1 VRRFVLH
8 FPTQQHRFNEIDSP
22 KESMEIFFTILI
34 MTLVVSLSSVAA
46 RILPFQIPLPLVQI
60 AAGALLAFPVFGLH
74 VDFDPELFL
83 VLFIPPLL
91 FADGWKTPI
100 NEFLHHGR
108 EIMGLALVLVL
119 ITVVG
124 IGYLIYWLVPGIPLI
139 PAFALAAVLSPTDAV
154 ALSGIVGE
162 GRIPKKIMSIVQ
174 GEALMNDA
182 SGLVSLK
189 FAVAVAMGT
198 MVFTWGGASVEFLKV
213 AVGGLVAGVAICWLY
228 GRSLRL
234 LSRWSG
240 DDPATQTVLLLLLPF
255 ASYLIAEHLGVS
267 GILAAVAA
275 GMTITRSGIIR
286 QAPLAMRLRANSVWQ
301 MLEFVFNGMVFL
313 MLGLQL
319 PDILSTSIAQAQA
332 DPNVELWMLFTDVLL
347 VYAALMVVRFGW
359 LWIMKRTSMR
369 LLKKK
374 PLEFTNYSL
383 RELLIASFA
392 GVRGAITLAGVLS
405 IPLFLS
411 NGDPFPARYE
421 LVFIATGVILVS
433 LLVGVV
439 ILPIL
444 LRDVESIDKVGH
456 RREIQFA
463 RAAMAGVAIESLHKM
478 EQRLETDTEENID
491 PELLKEVSLRVIGNL
506 RRRAEGKNDIE
517 QAQFAENLER
527 RFRLNALRAE
537 RAEVYHLR
545 ATQEISN
552 ETMQKLLHDLDLLE
566 ALLIE
571 KEE

>member
-1 VRRFVLH
+1 
-8 FPTQQHRFNEIDSP
+8 
-22 KESMEIFFTILI
+22 MEIFFTILI
-34 MTLVVSLSSVAA
+34 LTLMVSLSGVAA
-46 RILPFQIPLPLVQI
+46 RIIPFQIPLPLVQI
-60 AAGALLAFPVFGLH
+60 GLGALLAWPTFGLH

-91 FADGWKTPI
+91 FADGWKTPTS
-100 NEFLHHGR
+100 EFLHHGR
-108 EIMGLALVLVL
+108 EIIGLALVLVL

-124 IGYLIYWLVPGIPLI
+124 IGYLIYWLVPGIPLL

-162 GRIPKKIMSIVQ
+162 GRIPKKIMSILQ

-198 MVFTWGGASVEFLKV
+198 MVFTVSGATIEFLKV
-213 AVGGLVAGVAICWLY
+213 AIGGLLAGIAICWLY
-228 GRSLRL
+228 GKSLRL
-234 LSRWSG
+234 FSRWSG

-255 ASYLIAEHLGVS
+255 ASYLIAEHIGVS

-319 PDILSTSIAQAQA
+319 PAILQISVTQADA
-332 DPNVELWMLFTDVLL
+332 DPNVDLWMLMLSVVLI
-347 VYAALMVVRFGW
+347 YAALMVVRFGW
-359 LWIMKRTSMR
+359 LWTMQLISKR

-374 PLEFTNYSL
+374 PMEFTSYSL

-405 IPLFLS
+405 IPLYLS
-411 NGDPFPARYE
+411 NGDAFPARYE
-421 LVFIATGVILVS
+421 LVFLATGVILFS

-439 ILPIL
+439 LLPL
-444 LRDVESIDKVGH
+444 LLCGIAGKDKNAH
-456 RREIQFA
+456 RHEIQMA
-463 RAAMAGVAIESLHKM
+463 RAIMAGTAIESLHKM
-478 EQRLETDTEENID
+478 EERLVVDTEENID
-491 PELLKEVSLRVIGNL
+491 PELIKEVSSRVTGNL
-506 RRRAEGKNDIE
+506 RRRVVGKEDME
-517 QAQFAENLER
+517 RSLYAENLER
-527 RFRLNALRAE
+527 RFRLTALRAE
-537 RAEVYHLR
+537 RGELYHLR
-545 ATQEISN
+545 ATQKISN

>member
-1 VRRFVLH
+1 
-8 FPTQQHRFNEIDSP
+8 
-22 KESMEIFFTILI
+22 MEIFFTILI
-34 MTLVVSLSSVAA
+34 LTLVVSLSGVAA
-46 RILPFQIPLPLVQI
+46 RIIPFQIPLPLVQI
-60 AAGALLAFPVFGLH
+60 AMGALLAWPTFGLH

-91 FADGWKTPI
+91 FADGWKTPTS
-100 NEFLHHGR
+100 EFLRHGR
-108 EIMGLALVLVL
+108 EILGLALVLVL

-124 IGYLIYWLVPGIPLI
+124 IGYLIYWLVPGIPLLS
-139 PAFALAAVLSPTDAV
+139 AFALAAVLSPTDAV

-162 GRIPKKIMSIVQ
+162 GRIPKKIMGILQ

-198 MVFTWGGASVEFLKV
+198 MVFTVSGASLEFAKV
-213 AVGGLVAGVAICWLY
+213 AIGGLLAGIAICWLY
-228 GRSLRL
+228 GKSLRL
-234 LSRWSG
+234 FSRWSG

-255 ASYLIAEHLGVS
+255 ASYLIAEHIGVS

-275 GMTITRSGIIR
+275 GMTISRSGIIR

-319 PDILSTSIAQAQA
+319 PGILEISVRQADA
-332 DPNVELWMLFTDVLL
+332 DPNVELWVLFASVVLI
-347 VYAALMVVRFGW
+347 YMALMVVRFGW
-359 LWIMKRTSMR
+359 LWTMRFISRTA
-369 LLKKK
+369 LKKR
-374 PLEFTNYSL
+374 PMEFSSYST

-405 IPLFLS
+405 IPLLLS
-411 NGDPFPARYE
+411 NGNDFPARYE
-421 LVFIATGVILVS
+421 LVFLATGVILFS

-439 ILPIL
+439 MLPLL
-444 LRDVESIDKVGH
+444 LRGVEGVDKAGH
-456 RREIQFA
+456 RRELQMA
-463 RAAMAGVAIESLHKM
+463 RATMASVAIDSLHKM
-478 EQRLETDTEENID
+478 EERLMVDTEENID
-491 PELLKEVSLRVIGNL
+491 PELLKEVSSRVMGNL
-506 RRRAEGKNDIE
+506 RRRVDGKEDME
-517 QAQFAENLER
+517 RALFAENLER
-527 RFRLNALRAE
+527 RFRLSALRSE
-537 RAEVYHLR
+537 RAELYHLR
-545 ATQEISN
+545 ATQQISN

-566 ALLIE
+566 TLLIE